1 MTKVLQFQND
11 KEKGLTEIREILHS
25 FCKNYLN
32 DELESYAIKLCEN
45 LGRKRK
51 IDILRGKKE
60 IWAASIIYAIARLNF
75 LFDKENEKYITADT
89 ICNFFNT
96 NKSTVGNKATQ
107 IENACNLTIGA
118 KEYCSKE
125 ITDSFSF
132 YHTPEGFFIPKNM
145 AEDRELVVGLATE
158 EESAEIEKFV
168 QGQRKLKEQK
178 DKEKKERRA
187 ESNRKIAEQKN
198 KNIVVKNQVNLFE
211 NF

>member
-1 MTKVLQFQND
+1 MTKVVQSQNG

-25 FCKNYLN
+25 FCKKYLN

-60 IWAASIIYAIARLNF
+60 IWAASIIYVIARLNF

-107 IENACNLTIGA
+107 IENACKLTIGA
-118 KEYCSKE
+118 KGYCSKE
-125 ITDSFSF
+125 ITDSFYF
-132 YHTPEGFFIPKNM
+132 HQTPEGFFIPKNM
-145 AEDRELVVGLATE
+145 AEERELVVEIATE
-158 EESAEIEKFV
+158 EDAAEIEKFV
-168 QGQRKLKEQK
+168 QNQRKLKEQK
-178 DKEKKERRA
+178 DQEKKERRA
-187 ESNRKIAEQKN
+187 EINRKIAEQKN
-198 KNIVVKNQVNLFE
+198 KKNVVKNQVNLFE
-211 NF
+211 NL

>member
-1 MTKVLQFQND
+1 MTKVVQSQNG

-25 FCKNYLN
+25 FCKKYLN

-107 IENACNLTIGA
+107 IENACTLTIGA
-118 KEYCSKE
+118 KGYCSTE
-125 ITDSFSF
+125 RLFLNLLLLNCALSAM
-132 YHTPEGFFIPKNM
+132 M
-145 AEDRELVVGLATE
+145 AVLGVRGSDG
-158 EESAEIEKFV
+158 
-168 QGQRKLKEQK
+168 G
-178 DKEKKERRA
+178 ERRTHLEA
-187 ESNRKIAEQKN
+187 DRAA
-198 KNIVVKNQVNLFE
+198 
-211 NF
+211 

>member
-1 MTKVLQFQND
+1 MTKVVQSQNG

-45 LGRKRK
+45 LGRKKK

-60 IWAASIIYAIARLNF
+60 IWAASIIYVIARLNF

-107 IENACNLTIGA
+107 IENACKLTIGA
-118 KEYCSKE
+118 KGYCSQE

-132 YHTPEGFFIPKNM
+132 YQTPEGFFIPKNM
-145 AEDRELVVGLATE
+145 AEERELVVEIATE
-158 EESAEIEKFV
+158 EDAAEIEKFV
-168 QGQRKLKEQK
+168 QNQRKLKEQK
-178 DKEKKERRA
+178 DQEKKERRA
-187 ESNRKIAEQKN
+187 EINRKIAEQKN
-198 KNIVVKNQVNLFE
+198 KKNVVKNQVNLFE

>member
-1 MTKVLQFQND
+1 MTKVLKSQNG
-11 KEKGLTEIREILHS
+11 KEKRLTEIREILHS

-51 IDILRGKKE
+51 IDVLRGKKE

-89 ICNFFNT
+89 ICNFFNA

-118 KEYCSKE
+118 KGYCSKE

-132 YHTPEGFFIPKNM
+132 YQTTEGFIIPKNM
-145 AEDRELVVGLATE
+145 AEDRELVVGIATE

-168 QGQRKLKEQK
+168 QNQRKLKEQK
-178 DKEKKERRA
+178 EKEKKERRA
-187 ESNRKIAEQKN
+187 EINRKIAEQKKK
-198 KNIVVKNQVNLFE
+198 KNVVKNQLNLFE
-211 NF
+211 DL